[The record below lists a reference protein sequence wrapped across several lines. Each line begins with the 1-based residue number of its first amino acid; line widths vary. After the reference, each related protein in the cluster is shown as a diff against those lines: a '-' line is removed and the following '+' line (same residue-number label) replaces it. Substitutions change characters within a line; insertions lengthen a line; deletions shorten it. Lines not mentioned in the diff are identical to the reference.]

1 MSSAASVCGAIF
13 FVVYSIIGIAG
24 NSITTIALLRDR
36 KIRQHSTTAFILS
49 LCISDWIFS
58 LVVMPLMAAAYMN
71 EDLMSNKILCKL
83 HISALMT
90 NFSITMNS
98 IAAIAINR
106 YILIVHNSFYKNV
119 YRNSIVLP
127 QLLIIWLL
135 PSVLILFPL
144 FDKWGTLGKSREYV
158 VGGIIPCVIVG
169 VLYARINC
177 KVRQQSKNMSQ
188 HKTLGPSSRNER
200 NLTMMTLAIYVAC
213 LVCCVPV
220 VIEHF
225 WFMSLDNPWPNVIA
239 AICGGLIFIID
250 PFIYAATNR
259 KYRAAYRRL
268 FADMKFWDK
277 Q

>member
-1 MSSAASVCGAIF
+1 M
-13 FVVYSIIGIAG
+13 
-24 NSITTIALLRDR
+24 
-36 KIRQHSTTAFILS
+36 
-49 LCISDWIFS
+49 
-58 LVVMPLMAAAYMN
+58 
-71 EDLMSNKILCKL
+71 
-83 HISALMT
+83 
-90 NFSITMNS
+90 
-98 IAAIAINR
+98 
-106 YILIVHNSFYKNV
+106 
-119 YRNSIVLP
+119 
-127 QLLIIWLL
+127 IWLL

-144 FDKWGTLGKSREYV
+144 FDKWGTLGKNRELCKVMEKDGRSSEDFLYV

-177 KVRQQSKNMSQ
+177 KVRQQFKNMAQ

-200 NLTMMTLAIYVAC
+200 NLTIMTLAIYIAC

-225 WFMSLDNPWPNVIA
+225 WFMPSDSPWPNVIA

-259 KYRAAYRRL
+259 KYRAAYCRL
-268 FADMKFWDK
+268 FEDMKFWNR